1 MNRDEILEKS
11 RAENENQDERER
23 QVDAQAARRA
33 LSIGVV
39 VCSLLVLIQLI
50 LVDRSDP
57 GVFAVWLSMSGTH
70 TYTKYTQLQNKK
82 WRIFGIVELVGAAL
96 CFIAQI
102 LLLVE
107 ERYGL

>member
-1 MNRDEILEKS
+1 MNRDEILAKS
-11 RAENENQDERER
+11 REENENQDERER

-33 LSIGVV
+33 LSVGA
-39 VCSLLVLIQLI
+39 LVSVLVILIQLI
-50 LVDRSDP
+50 LVDRSNP
-57 GVFAVWLSMSGTH
+57 GVGAVWMAISGTH

-82 WRIFGIVELVGAAL
+82 RRIIGIVELVGAAL

-107 ERYGL
+107 ERYGF

>member
-82 WRIFGIVELVGAAL
+82 RRIIGIVELVGAVL

-102 LLLVE
+102 LLLVG